1 MLRDFDELKA
11 LIGSRKKKTVAVA
24 AAHDAHTL
32 EAAFKAHKEGILDY
46 VLIGQIEEIKGIA
59 SEEGIELKESE
70 LLEAR
75 DDDDAARKAVE
86 LIKAGDADFIQKGI
100 MQTSTLLRAV
110 VNKET
115 GLNLGRVISHTAIL
129 DIPGYD
135 RLLGVADGGML
146 PAPDLEQKKAITL
159 NAVEVY
165 HRLGYEEPRVAAV
178 CAAET
183 VSPKIQETVD
193 AAALKEAALR
203 GEFGRCL
210 LEGPIS
216 FDLAVNKGSARIKG
230 YDSPVSGETDIM
242 IVPTMAS
249 GNMMVKAMI
258 EFGGAKMTGVVTGAK
273 CPLAVNSRSASFEEK
288 YYSLVA
294 CALIC

>member
-46 VLIGQIEEIKGIA
+46 VLIGQTEEIKRIA